1 MENRVIEIKRET
13 KETVIYVKLN
23 LDGQGNYDISTD
35 IPFFDH
41 MLSCFSLHG
50 FFDISVNIKGDTEI
64 DYHHSVEDAG
74 IVIGDAI
81 NKALVDRAKI
91 KRYGFA
97 ATPMDDA
104 LAEVFIDLSKRPYLV
119 YNICD
124 IPKQH
129 GNFDIYLAK
138 EFFRA
143 LSVHAGINLHIN
155 VRYGENE
162 HHIIEAIFKS
172 FGRAL
177 SEAVSF
183 DERIKN
189 IRSTKGIL

>member
-1 MENRVIEIKRET
+1 MKERFSEIERKT
-13 KETVIYVKLN
+13 KETRGYIKLN
-23 LDGQGNYDISTD
+23 LDGSGVNEISTG
-35 IPFFDH
+35 IPFFNH
-41 MLSCFSLHG
+41 MLSLFSLHG
-50 FFDISVNIKGDTEI
+50 FFDIFFDIEGDIEV
-64 DYHHSVEDAG
+64 DYHHTVEDTG

-81 NKALVDRAKI
+81 NDALGERLKI

-104 LAEVFIDLSKRPYLV
+104 LAEVSIDLSKRPFLV

-124 IPKQH
+124 IPIQH
-129 GNFDIYLAK
+129 AKFDIYMAK

-143 LSVHAGINLHIN
+143 LSVHGGMNIHIN
-155 VRYGENE
+155 VKYGENE
-162 HHIIEAIFKS
+162 HHIIEAVFKS

-183 DERIKN
+183 DERIKD
-189 IRSTKGIL
+189 IRSTKGLL